1 MHILVAGGA
10 GFIGANLCRALLKR
24 GAEVTVL
31 DNLYTGKRANIDD
44 LPLRF
49 VEGDICD
56 RDLLQQ
62 QFSPNNLHF
71 DGVMNLACPASPPA
85 YQAKPIETLLTG
97 SLGTVNTLE
106 IARAHRARY
115 LLTSTSEVYGE
126 PAVHPQTE
134 EYRGNVNPVGPRSM
148 YDEAKRFSEAVTT
161 AYAETYGLS
170 TAIVRIFNTY
180 GPFMQPDDGR
190 VVTNFLNQALDD
202 TPLTIYGDGSQT
214 RSFCY
219 VDDLVEGLLAMLA
232 SQERGPINLGN
243 PQEVSVGK
251 LVEAVRQ
258 VTGKNCQITY
268 KPLPGDD
275 PTRRCPDIT
284 KAKTLLHW
292 QPHTDLLTGLQSTW
306 EWFQR

>member
-1 MHILVAGGA
+1 
-10 GFIGANLCRALLKR
+10 
-24 GAEVTVL
+24 
-31 DNLYTGKRANIDD
+31 
-44 LPLRF
+44 
-49 VEGDICD
+49 
-56 RDLLQQ
+56 
-62 QFSPNNLHF
+62 
-71 DGVMNLACPASPPA
+71 
-85 YQAKPIETLLTG
+85 
-97 SLGTVNTLE
+97 
-106 IARAHRARY
+106 
-115 LLTSTSEVYGE
+115 
-126 PAVHPQTE
+126 
-134 EYRGNVNPVGPRSM
+134 
-148 YDEAKRFSEAVTT
+148 
-161 AYAETYGLS
+161 
-170 TAIVRIFNTY
+170 
-180 GPFMQPDDGR
+180 MQPDDGR